1 MIAVN
6 VSQISELL
14 WGIAVEIMSLELP
27 IGQYR
32 VSFMTIFLFAIIGR
46 LLMIFINRILER
58 QSEEEGDEY

>member
-1 MIAVN
+1 VIAVN

>member
-1 MIAVN
+1 MTVA
-6 VSQISELL
+6 QISEVI
-14 WGIAVEIMSLELP
+14 WGIAVEFMSLELP

-46 LLMIFINRILER
+46 LLMIFVNRILER

>member
-58 QSEEEGDEY
+58 QSEEEGNEY